1 MIDGTNLG
9 GDKSLVDAMAP
20 KIMARID
27 ALAAISQM
35 SGGLARIYL
44 TPEHRRAN
52 DLVGDWMEAAGMRV
66 HQDAV
71 GNIVGRYE
79 GTADAAPAVM
89 IGSHLDTVIDAGK
102 YDGALGVLTG
112 IACVERLAREG
123 RRLPHAIE
131 VIGFADEEGA
141 RYDSTYLGSR
151 AVAGCFDLTLLDR
164 EDAAG
169 VRMADA
175 MTAFGLD
182 PRRIGEAARTP
193 DEILAYLELHIEQGP
208 ALERA
213 ALPVGVVTGIAGQT
227 RLIVSIDGE
236 AGHAG
241 TVPMAMRH
249 DALAG
254 AAECILAIEQ
264 TARDGPGRVATV
276 GKITAVPG
284 AINVI
289 PGHIQFTVDLRSA
302 NEDSRLSAVA
312 EVERRIAEIAD
323 ARSLSATIDN
333 VHNVGGVA
341 CDPGLMTILAEAIE
355 SRGLQSLE
363 LPSGAGHDA
372 AVMAQLAPAGMI
384 FLRCAGGI
392 SHHPAESITEAD
404 AEIGAETLLAVL
416 ELHAEK
422 SASAAENSEE
432 VP

>member
-151 AVAGCFDLTLLDR
+151 AVAGCFDLTLLGR

-182 PRRIGEAARTP
+182 PGRIGEAARTP

-241 TVPMAMRH
+241 TVPMAMRR

-341 CDPGLMTILAEAIE
+341 CDPGLMAILAEAIE